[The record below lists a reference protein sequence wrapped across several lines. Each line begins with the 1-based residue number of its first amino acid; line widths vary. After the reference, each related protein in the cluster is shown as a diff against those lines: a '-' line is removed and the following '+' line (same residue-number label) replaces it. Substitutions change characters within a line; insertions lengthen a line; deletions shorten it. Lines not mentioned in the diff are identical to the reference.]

1 MKVRPPLP
9 PIPPLRIGAMAQGA
23 PIGHSDI
30 GAAMAQ
36 QWRSNGALAQAGGW
50 IPTCR
55 LPLFMRSL
63 DESITSGRCLCA
75 RCCEGVRP

>member
-1 MKVRPPLP
+1 MIANREV
-9 PIPPLRIGAMAQGA
+9 
-23 PIGHSDI
+23 
-30 GAAMAQ
+30 AAALIDACAVAGVDPERAFQ
-36 QWRSNGALAQAGGW
+36 HLDDKDVAGYGLALAEGW

-75 RCCEGVRP
+75 GCCEGVRP